1 MRSISFYGPQS
12 WFSPKSEDSL
22 GDVEIDSELVEALRG
37 HRARATGP
45 FVIETDV
52 PPRLDATWERY
63 RCTSIF
69 EGLIR
74 WLRSKGVNTTSPLH
88 TLRKE
93 YGSWTIIG
101 EGSHAEPRSLTSQT
115 LVEFL

>member
-52 PPRLDATWERY
+52 PPRLDATWGA
-63 RCTSIF
+63 TDV
-69 EGLIR
+69 
-74 WLRSKGVNTTSPLH
+74 LR
-88 TLRKE
+88 
-93 YGSWTIIG
+93 
-101 EGSHAEPRSLTSQT
+101 
-115 LVEFL
+115 FLKV